1 MRENADI
8 VAQRDP
14 GLGPSSEQDG
24 VDYFNFIK
32 DQRMI
37 SKSPSQ
43 LVAQDDVHHLPV
55 KVSCPIFNQV
65 IVVTQSHII
74 GLGTPALPH
83 HNSHRHST
91 PILHSSNRHRLD

>member
-43 LVAQDDVHHLPV
+43 LVAQDDVHQLRCYRQRGMISFIIVRTAAILAGLDPLPIRPTNDFP
-55 KVSCPIFNQV
+55 SASLAS
-65 IVVTQSHII
+65 IV
-74 GLGTPALPH
+74 
-83 HNSHRHST
+83 RWYE
-91 PILHSSNRHRLD
+91 